1 MAIRPGR
8 AAWVLVMAVAL
19 PLAGC
24 VATDDSANGGG
35 SKERATAA
43 IEAARAYQQAQLD
56 HDWEAACEARTERL
70 RRSWGMDTIAECI
83 EVTTAPK
90 PGDNSDVRVST
101 SEAIEVPAF
110 GPHPA
115 GIGLGMT
122 VDSGQS
128 TWVTQVAL
136 RLVPDEHGTWL
147 VDQVINLIETDSTDT
162 KAVRTELERE

>member
-1 MAIRPGR
+1 
-8 AAWVLVMAVAL
+8 
-19 PLAGC
+19 
-24 VATDDSANGGG
+24 
-35 SKERATAA
+35 
-43 IEAARAYQQAQLD
+43 
-56 HDWEAACEARTERL
+56 
-70 RRSWGMDTIAECI
+70 MDTIAECI

-122 VDSGQS
+122 VGSGRS